1 LPSFFTHIDLGHAF
15 GIAEALGRGIE
26 ALGEHIQGL
35 ELLFAEELVRSNWRL
50 GWARRNDVKEFSL
63 LF

>member
-26 ALGEHIQGL
+26 AVGEHIQGL
-35 ELLFAEELVRSNWRL
+35 ELLFAEELVRSNWAAWL
-50 GWARRNDVKEFSL
+50 GLSL
-63 LF
+63 GGAGTM

>member
-26 ALGEHIQGL
+26 AVGEHIQGL
-35 ELLFAEELVRSNWRL
+35 ELLFAEELVRSNWAAWL
-50 GWARRNDVKEFSL
+50 GLSL
-63 LF
+63 GGEGTM